1 LHRELI
7 KIKFL
12 NIHTRTI
19 HQPKNKVVELL
30 ETISTENDQIWPTE
44 NWPKMKFKD
53 GIGVGA
59 KGGHG
64 PIRYMVEVY
73 NPEEIILFR
82 FSSPKGF
89 NGIHKLELKEIT
101 SDTTQIQHTID
112 ICTVGIG
119 TWNWLF
125 AIRSTR
131 CFT

>member
-1 LHRELI
+1 M
-7 KIKFL
+7 KFL